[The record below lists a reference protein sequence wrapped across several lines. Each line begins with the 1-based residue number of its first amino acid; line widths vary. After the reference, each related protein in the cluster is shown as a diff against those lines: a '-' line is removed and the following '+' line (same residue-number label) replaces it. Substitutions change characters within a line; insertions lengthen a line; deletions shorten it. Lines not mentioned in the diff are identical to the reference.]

1 MNTLTKRIITA
12 SCAAAVAAA
21 AFAADGGASADSQ
34 SKFYG
39 QKFDALSL
47 EQSEKASAWVAV
59 PFTKDIVFDVRGY
72 YRYSYTAQ
80 LSDMQS
86 GVNNHRLDL
95 TRAALAWRI
104 PLDTTKNVNI
114 TAGRFYADDLTSCI
128 FSQTSDGLRIAY
140 SMPAF
145 SCSAYGGY
153 TGLVNAKSY
162 TVQGLSYDIKADQPY
177 QLNAKY
183 IAAGLKLQA
192 PSLINNQTFG
202 AEFSGFF
209 NVDTTENTD
218 GLSRAYGTLAADGPV
233 VSKVYY
239 SLSSSLGILYG
250 GSGDPVFG
258 NLSKASVTWYPG
270 FLSSSVSA
278 SGVYAT
284 DKFMP
289 FTFTGISI
297 NDAFSYSNVLKTGLA
312 LSIKPAEKISCTADG
327 YVFFVSKAD
336 NSALAASAVQWT
348 ASGKWKITS
357 DAFVSL
363 TAGQIIP
370 LADGVDPYLMGTT
383 RAVISF

>member
-1 MNTLTKRIITA
+1 MNTLTRRIAVTVC
-12 SCAAAVAAA
+12 SAAVAAA
-21 AFAADGGASADSQ
+21 AFAVDGGASADSQ
-34 SKFYG
+34 SKFSG
-39 QKFDALSL
+39 KKFDVLSL
-47 EQSEKASAWVAV
+47 EQSEKASAWIAV
-59 PFTKDIVFDVRGY
+59 PFTKNIVFDARGY
-72 YRYSYTAQ
+72 YRCSYTAQ
-80 LSDMQS
+80 LSGMQS
-86 GVNNHRLDL
+86 GISNHRLDL
-95 TRAALAWRI
+95 TRAALAWHI
-104 PLDTTKNVNI
+104 PLDTVQNVNI
-114 TAGRFYADDLTSCI
+114 TAGRFYAGDLSSCI

-145 SCSAYGGY
+145 VCSAYGGY
-153 TGLVNAKSY
+153 TGFVNAKSY
-162 TVQGLSYDIKADQPY
+162 TVHSLIYNIKPDQLY
-177 QLNAKY
+177 QVNAKY
-183 IAAGLKLQA
+183 IAAQLTLQT

-202 AEFSGFF
+202 VEFSGFF
-209 NVDTTENTD
+209 NVDTAENTD
-218 GLSRAYGTLAADGPV
+218 GLNRAYGTLSADGPV

-239 SLSSSLGILYG
+239 SLSSSIGILYG
-250 GSGDPVFG
+250 GRGDPVIG
-258 NLSKASVTWYPG
+258 NLSKASVVWYPG

-297 NDAFSYSNVLKTGLA
+297 NDVFSYSDVLKTGLA
-312 LSIKPAEKISCTADG
+312 LSVKPAEKISCTADG
-327 YVFFVSKAD
+327 YVFFASNSD

-370 LADGVDPYLMGTT
+370 LADGVDPYLTGTA